1 MEYITFNNDWSEENQ
16 VAIGRLYAYFQ
27 TVPDNRNA
35 QGKRYP
41 LAYLLIVIVLAK
53 LAGEQ
58 KPAGIKDWIHLRW
71 RGLMGAFACHWPPVP
86 GLNTIRRT
94 LADAVAAAELKKV
107 CNQFLYEE
115 YGGQQEEQ
123 IVIDGKT
130 LRGTIAKGCSQ
141 GVHQLTAY
149 LPEEGV
155 ALDQEVV
162 ANKENELVA
171 APKLLARLALSK
183 KVVCG
188 DAMFTQRNLSVQIMA
203 QGGDYLWFV
212 KDNQPTLHEDV
223 QRFFAA
229 PDVRA
234 GWYREKLP
242 QTCAQTID
250 KGHGRVETRTLTAV
264 PDTTEY
270 LNWPGAQQVFKL
282 ERTATDQRTN
292 VRREETV
299 FGLTSLTSEEADAE
313 HLLTL
318 VRRMWG
324 IENGLHRRR
333 DTTLQEDSI
342 RMIHTGQ
349 AEAVAILHNF
359 ISSLLS
365 KLGFSNHAS
374 AIRQFNA
381 AIDRTLLLNFL

>member
-1 MEYITFNNDWSEENQ
+1 MEYITIINEWTEDNQ
-16 VAIGRLYAYFQ
+16 VAIGQLYAYFQ

-35 QGKRYP
+35 KGKRYP

-53 LAGEQ
+53 MSGEQ
-58 KPAGIKDWIHLRW
+58 KPAGIQEWIHLRW
-71 RGLMGAFACHWPPVP
+71 RELMRAFACHWPPVP
-86 GLNTIRRT
+86 GMNTIRRT
-94 LADAVAAAELKKV
+94 LADAVTAAELNKV

-115 YGGQQEEQ
+115 YGGQQAEQ

-149 LPEEGV
+149 LPEEGL

-162 ANKENELVA
+162 AHKENELVA
-171 APKLLARLALSK
+171 APKLLARLVLYK

-188 DAMFTQRNLSVQIMA
+188 DAMFTQRNLSVQILA
-203 QGGDYLWFV
+203 QGGDYLWYA

-223 QRFFAA
+223 QRFFET
-229 PDVRA
+229 PDKRA
-234 GWYREKLP
+234 GWHREKLP
-242 QTCAQTID
+242 ETSVETIE
-250 KGHGRVETRTLTAV
+250 KGHGRVERRSLTAI

-282 ERTATDQRTN
+282 ERAVIDQRTKI
-292 VRREETV
+292 RRVETV

-313 HLLTL
+313 RLLTL
-318 VRRMWG
+318 TRRVWG

-342 RMIHTGQ
+342 RMSHSGQ
-349 AEAVAILHNF
+349 AEAVAVLHNF
-359 ISSLLS
+359 INGLFS

-374 AIRQFNA
+374 AIRRFNA

>member
-1 MEYITFNNDWSEENQ
+1 MEYITIVNEWTEDDR

-27 TVPDNRNA
+27 TVPDNRDA
-35 QGKRYP
+35 RGKRYP

-58 KPAGIKDWIHLRW
+58 RPAGIQEWIRLRW
-71 RGLMGAFACHWPPVP
+71 RVLMKAFSCHWPPVP

-94 LADAVAAAELKKV
+94 LADAVTAAELNKV
-107 CNQFLYEE
+107 CVRFLYEE
-115 YGGQQEEQ
+115 YGGQQEGQ
-123 IVIDGKT
+123 LVIDGKT
-130 LRGTIAKGCSQ
+130 MRGTIAAGCTQ

-171 APKLLARLALSK
+171 APKLLARLVLYK

-223 QRFFAA
+223 QRFFKA
-229 PDVRA
+229 PDERA
-234 GWYREKLP
+234 GWSRKKLP
-242 QTCAQTID
+242 ETCAHTTG

-264 PDTTEY
+264 PDKTEY

-282 ERTATDQRTN
+282 ERAATDQRTN
-292 VRREETV
+292 VRRVETV
-299 FGLTSLTSEEADAE
+299 FGLTSLTPEESDAE
-313 HLLTL
+313 HLLSIT
-318 VRRMWG
+318 RRVWG

-342 RMIHTGQ
+342 RMSHPGQ
-349 AEAVAILHNF
+349 AEAMAVLHNF
-359 ISSLLS
+359 INSLFS

-374 AIRQFNA
+374 AIRRFNA